1 METAMLTPEAAVV
14 VSVLMKMWADLGT
27 PEEVLEMI
35 LSYDGSDLDIE
46 IIETP
51 HGTIRFLK
59 QPNIGASIG

>member
-1 METAMLTPEAAVV
+1 MELASLTPEAASV
-14 VSVLMKMWADLGT
+14 VSILMQMWADLGT

-35 LSYDGSDLDIE
+35 LSYDGSDFDIE

-59 QPNIGASIG
+59 PPNIGASLD